1 MKIRID
7 LVELGYPDPQNKWE
21 DLTERIKMD
30 DAKVVYFFKQVNE
43 RGNKIGLSVDVTTD
57 EALGFVFKVSYK
69 DIRIATR
76 KDILEVKDFIE
87 KHIDMETDFSEME
100 RFVLY
105 YVPNANTVLMK
116 KRIVLFVGQS
126 WKLLHNIS

>member
-1 MKIRID
+1 
-7 LVELGYPDPQNKWE
+7 
-21 DLTERIKMD
+21 MD
-30 DAKVVYFFKQVNE
+30 DAKIVYIFKQVNE

-76 KDILEVKDFIE
+76 KDILEVRDFIE

-105 YVPNANTVLMK
+105 YCTKCKHCFDEEKDCPFCGSELEA
-116 KRIVLFVGQS
+116 FA
-126 WKLLHNIS
+126 